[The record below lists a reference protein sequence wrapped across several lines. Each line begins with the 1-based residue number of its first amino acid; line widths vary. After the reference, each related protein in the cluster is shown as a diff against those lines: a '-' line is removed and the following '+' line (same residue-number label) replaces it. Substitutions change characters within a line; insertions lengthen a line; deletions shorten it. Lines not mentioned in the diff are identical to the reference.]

1 MHHGYG
7 VIGRQ
12 GPAVKQHCLKYTH
25 KTLDLNRINHISTNR
40 KSLYEAGFF
49 CCHGTDETYGATAGS
64 GARVSSAVQE
74 REFQA
79 SRSGSAS
86 LKRRAGARVSNER
99 FQCRTV
105 IRLLDDFRHQFAIHH
120 PMLVIDNNHRAGKQ
134 SFQWTGSHSHAEI
147 PAELR

>member
-64 GARVSSAVQE
+64 GARVSSFPLREHESQAPCRRASFKSALMLRE
-74 REFQA
+74 RESQA
-79 SRSGSAS
+79 PC
-86 LKRRAGARVSNER
+86 RRASFKRALSVPHRNPAPPRFPAPVRDTPPDARYRQQPPRGQAVLSVDR
-99 FQCRTV
+99 
-105 IRLLDDFRHQFAIHH
+105 
-120 PMLVIDNNHRAGKQ
+120 
-134 SFQWTGSHSHAEI
+134 
-147 PAELR
+147 